1 MPSRSFL
8 FQFRPVPRSPW
19 LRGAWL
25 YAALAGLAGCTTDYI
40 ESTVRIASAEVGA
53 RPHFRWQRSS
63 SLRIAEASAV
73 YVAIEAAG
81 HTMPSNDHQPTFRD
95 FTANDLP
102 WRLAR
107 LLGDGWRGPFQVAI
121 GARPETVREAMASA
135 ATVGATYVASARMRD
150 DGGPRGLWHRRTFT
164 LELELIEAST
174 GRTVD
179 RILLDGRAAL
189 DKDEVPERALVS
201 ALNDLA
207 RSMVGDSRVT
217 DDRLGYLF

>member
-1 MPSRSFL
+1 MLGS
-8 FQFRPVPRSPW
+8 
-19 LRGAWL
+19 
-25 YAALAGLAGCTTDYI
+25 AGCTTDYI
-40 ESTVRIASAEVGA
+40 ESTVRIASAEAGA
-53 RPHFRWQRSS
+53 RPHFRWQRATSMR
-63 SLRIAEASAV
+63 LAQASAV
-73 YVAIEAAG
+73 YVAIEATG
-81 HTMPSNDHQPTFRD
+81 HTLPSNDHEPTFRD

-107 LLGDGWRGPFQVAI
+107 LLGEGWQGPFQVAVA
-121 GARPETVREAMASA
+121 ARPETVREAMASA
-135 ATVGATYVASARMRD
+135 AEAGATYVASARMRD

-164 LELELIEAST
+164 LEVELIEAGT

-201 ALNDLA
+201 ALHDLA
-207 RSMVGDSRVT
+207 RNMVGDSRVT

>member
-1 MPSRSFL
+1 MPA
-8 FQFRPVPRSPW
+8 PAW
-19 LRGAWL
+19 LRGTCL
-25 YAALAGLAGCTTDYI
+25 CAALAGLAGCTTDYI
-40 ESTVRIASAEVGA
+40 ESSVRVASAELGA
-53 RPHFRWQRSS
+53 RPHFRWQRAST
-63 SLRIAEASAV
+63 LRLAQASPV
-73 YVAIEAAG
+73 YVAIEAEG

-107 LLGDGWRGPFQVAI
+107 LLGDGWRGPFQVAV
-121 GARPETVREAMASA
+121 GTRPESVQEAMASA
-135 ATVGATYVASARMRD
+135 AAAGATYVASARMRD

-164 LELELIEAST
+164 LEVELIEAST

-179 RILLDGRAAL
+179 RIFVDGRAAL

-207 RSMVGDSRVT
+207 RTMVGDSRVT
-217 DDRLGYLF
+217 DDRLGRLF